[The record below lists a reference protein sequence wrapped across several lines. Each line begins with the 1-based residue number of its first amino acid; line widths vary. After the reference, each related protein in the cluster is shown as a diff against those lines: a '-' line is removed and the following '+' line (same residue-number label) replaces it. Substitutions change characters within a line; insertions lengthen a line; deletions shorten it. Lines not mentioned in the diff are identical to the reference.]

1 MICGL
6 FSSNHG
12 KPKITSEDPKS
23 VIQSFSKSFLLSILA
38 WIHVKWV
45 ICPAWFRVPVTLLPY
60 CHHSIF
66 IFSFYLISTN
76 GYLLSP
82 PFYIYLFYQNDLIH
96 MPFFSS
102 YTAFHLSHSLVHSLQ
117 NFLFNKHSLK
127 VCIHS
132 L

>member
-1 MICGL
+1 M
-6 FSSNHG
+6 
-12 KPKITSEDPKS
+12 KTR
-23 VIQSFSKSFLLSILA
+23 SFRFMKGVMLHFYLIATILYLSF
-38 WIHVKWV
+38 
-45 ICPAWFRVPVTLLPY
+45 PFT
-60 CHHSIF
+60 
-66 IFSFYLISTN
+66 FYLISTN

-127 VCIHS
+127 AMHS
-132 L
+132 FTIKYFQVGYLF